1 MILFLAYKKLLHS
14 LYFITY
20 CIRLLFRGSSI
31 SCCNVNYYNS
41 LWCIKE
47 FSWFLYCVLW
57 CTIQSIFKEGW
68 KRFFANGAKVFW
80 KIVNVA
86 EVNKYLLDILIIISQ
101 NLSNSLLLIILL
113 FLPKLQSP
121 TYLDIFIHSKGT
133 LIGYPITT
141 HVRTLTSFNNAR
153 INKIFYKN
161 HDKKIFA
168 IYLEGKIS

>member
-1 MILFLAYKKLLHS
+1 MTEIQLLWNLFKRRKKLLHS

-20 CIRLLFRGSSI
+20 CIHLLFRGSSI
-31 SCCNVNYYNS
+31 WCCNGNYYNS

-86 EVNKYLLDILIIISQ
+86 EISKYLSYIWIIISRHPFV
-101 NLSNSLLLIILL
+101 LSYMYSIKIPVKKLSYILDQ
-113 FLPKLQSP
+113 FGTHVMKVCICQGTV
-121 TYLDIFIHSKGT
+121 TYLN
-133 LIGYPITT
+133 LC
-141 HVRTLTSFNNAR
+141 
-153 INKIFYKN
+153 
-161 HDKKIFA
+161 
-168 IYLEGKIS
+168 YL